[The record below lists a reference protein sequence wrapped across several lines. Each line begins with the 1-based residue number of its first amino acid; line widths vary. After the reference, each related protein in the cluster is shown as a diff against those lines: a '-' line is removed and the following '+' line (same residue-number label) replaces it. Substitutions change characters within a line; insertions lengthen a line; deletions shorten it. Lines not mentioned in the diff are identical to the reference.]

1 MPQKQT
7 ILSVGID
14 LGTSTTSF
22 VVSRLSMDNTASYFS
37 VPRVDITDKEIVY
50 KSAVHETPLIDSWR
64 IDGAG
69 VRRLLE
75 EEYRRAGLRA
85 ADVATGA
92 VIITGETARKENA
105 AEVLAQLS
113 SLAGEF
119 VVSTAGPDLEA
130 IIAGKGSGA
139 WQYSIDQATTVANLD
154 IGGGTTNI
162 ALFRSGETLAK
173 GCVDIGGRQV
183 RVDREG
189 RVTYMSES
197 AAKIARARAVDVSV
211 GQCPAP
217 AALARLCGEMAYL
230 LEQLTRGEHTA
241 LLDEVTTAGSSRFAP
256 PTLPRA
262 VFFSGGVAD
271 GIYEAPADMFAYGD
285 IGLLLG
291 DEIKKS
297 GFFRDYRVLRG
308 SETIRAT
315 VVGAGSYTTTL
326 SGSTIFY
333 SEDVFPLK
341 NVPVLRL
348 TPQEQERCF
357 EGESGHLEAKLRWF
371 SGETDDGRVV
381 LAIRGVKSPSYR
393 QLTLLA
399 QSIAGAAGAL
409 PPGAPLLLSVESD
422 MAKALGGAVFRDI
435 GGARPVVSID
445 TVQLDDGDYIDL
457 GRPLMDGLVIPVVV
471 KTLIFG

>member
-1 MPQKQT
+1 MAQQQS

-22 VVSRLSMDNTASYFS
+22 VVSRLSVDDTASYFS
-37 VPRVDITDKEIVY
+37 VPRVAITGKEIVY
-50 KSAVHETPLIDSWR
+50 KSEVHETPLVDRWR
-64 IDGAG
+64 IDGAA

-75 EEYRRAGLRA
+75 DEYRRAGLRP
-85 ADVATGA
+85 ADIATGA

-139 WQYSIDQATTVANLD
+139 WQYSIDEATTAANLD

-162 ALFRSGETLAK
+162 VLFRAGETLAK

-183 RVDREG
+183 RVDRDG

-197 AAKIARARAVDVSV
+197 AKRIARARGVDVAE
-211 GQCPAP
+211 GQRPAP

-230 LEQLTRGEHTA
+230 LEQLVRGERTA
-241 LLDEVTTAGSSRFAP
+241 LLEEVTTAGSTPYAP
-256 PTLPRA
+256 PALPRA

-271 GIYEAPADMFAYGD
+271 GIYARRDDLFAYGD

-291 DEIKKS
+291 AEIRKG
-297 GFFRDYRVLRG
+297 GFFRDYRVLQG

-333 SEDVFPLK
+333 SADIFPMK

-348 TPQEQERCF
+348 TPEEQERCF
-357 EGESGHLEAKLRWF
+357 EGESAGLEAKLRWF
-371 SGETDDGRVV
+371 AGETDDGRVV
-381 LAIRGVKSPSYR
+381 LAIRGTNSPSYR

-399 QSIAGAAGAL
+399 QSVAGAAGAL
-409 PPGAPLLLSVESD
+409 PAGAPLILSVESD
-422 MAKALGGAVFRDI
+422 MAKALGGAVFRGI
-435 GGARPVVSID
+435 AGARPVVCID
-445 TVQLDDGDYIDL
+445 TVQLDDGDYVDL